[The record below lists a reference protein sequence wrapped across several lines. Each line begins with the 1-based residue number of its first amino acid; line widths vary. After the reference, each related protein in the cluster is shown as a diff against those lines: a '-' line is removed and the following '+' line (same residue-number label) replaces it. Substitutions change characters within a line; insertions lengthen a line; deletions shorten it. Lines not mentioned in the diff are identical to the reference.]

1 MKKQN
6 RDSISYNAYK
16 MQVFK
21 GFAEY
26 RNDKLST

>member
-16 MQVFK
+16 MKAFK

-26 RNDKLST
+26 RNDKLPT